1 MLRTVV
7 PFRRRA
13 GGVLSAG
20 ALARR
25 ACASPRVINLRA
37 RILTPPGWWCAN
49 DGVATMGR
57 AACGGARFHKKIKFV
72 FMLNYCFRKIALS
85 FSIIALMF
93 SCYFLFIQSNYI
105 VYFNVK
111 NGESHVYDC
120 RGYFCS
126 KYKMMPPDDDQKIF
140 YETYGDE
147 LPVCFIR
154 CESSDNLFSRNGF
167 KIVPFVT
174 GEFEEYA
181 STSGEFLKENDWAS
195 ALKWFEE
202 YRDLTKYYL
211 NDLSKRDYRQSSGA
225 IVLESDDEMN
235 SVLFSLFLRNY
246 PDDLFICAI
255 LVVSCVLFVVSPVI
269 VIICV
274 VKKVFATVHKKQ

>member
-1 MLRTVV
+1 MAW
-7 PFRRRA
+7 RRW
-13 GGVLSAG
+13 GG
-20 ALARR
+20 
-25 ACASPRVINLRA
+25 
-37 RILTPPGWWCAN
+37 
-49 DGVATMGR
+49 
-57 AACGGARFHKKIKFV
+57 AACGGARFHTIKVV
-72 FMLNYCFRKIALS
+72 FMFNYCFRKIALS

-120 RGYFCS
+120 RGYFYS
-126 KYKMMPPDDDQKIF
+126 KYKMMPPNDDQKIF

-154 CESSDNLFSRNGF
+154 CESSGNLFSRNGF

-269 VIICV
+269 VIIYV
-274 VKKVFATVHKKQ
+274 AKKVFATVHKKQ

>member
-1 MLRTVV
+1 
-7 PFRRRA
+7 
-13 GGVLSAG
+13 
-20 ALARR
+20 
-25 ACASPRVINLRA
+25 
-37 RILTPPGWWCAN
+37 
-49 DGVATMGR
+49 
-57 AACGGARFHKKIKFV
+57 
-72 FMLNYCFRKIALS
+72 MLNYCFRKIALS

-93 SCYFLFIQSNYI
+93 SCYFLFIQSNLI

-120 RGYFCS
+120 RGYFYS
-126 KYKMMPPDDDQKIF
+126 KYKMMPPNDDQKIF

-154 CESSDNLFSRNGF
+154 CESSDNPFSRNAHPF
-167 KIVPFVT
+167 KFVPFAT

-181 STSGEFLKENDWAS
+181 STSGKLLKENNWAN
-195 ALKWFEE
+195 AQKWFEE
-202 YRDLTKYYL
+202 YRDLTKCYL
-211 NDLSKRDYRQSSGA
+211 NDLSKRDYRQSSAA

-274 VKKVFATVHKKQ
+274 VKKVFAIIHEKFCQ